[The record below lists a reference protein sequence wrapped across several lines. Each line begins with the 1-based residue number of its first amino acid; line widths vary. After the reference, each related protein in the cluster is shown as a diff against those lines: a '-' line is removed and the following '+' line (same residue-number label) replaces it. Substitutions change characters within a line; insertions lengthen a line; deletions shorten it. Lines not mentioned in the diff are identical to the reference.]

1 MFVSRH
7 AIFLDKEFIQEGA
20 NGRTVEF
27 EEVQDLQSI
36 QKQHVESPQVD
47 PQPDMPIVE
56 T

>member
-7 AIFLDKEFIQEGA
+7 AILLEKEFIQERDSE
-20 NGRTVEF
+20 RTVEL

-36 QKQHVESPQVD
+36 QKQYVESPQVD
-47 PQPDMPIVE
+47 PQPDVPITE